1 MQKGCPLASG
11 EPTST
16 QPLSPELVLV
26 SSPEDA
32 ERARAALPVRPWEQ
46 WRALPSSSAVA
57 GPFPVAPLVAPV
69 APPVPVTR
77 RVVGVGAGPPAQ
89 PVLRAPVAAMPAPAA
104 AHRALP
110 RVVARPPSARRPVF
124 TRFLAPAAVV
134 AFVLAAVT
142 WASEQTPA
150 PVTFVDEPAPA
161 VAPARPETSR
171 AVTTSPPFIAPRP
184 AATREA
190 KTRAPK
196 AGAAAAAPRAARSV
210 VRATPD
216 GGYVSR
222 DVRLVVAGNGRSVAL
237 LELSRGCAQT
247 VRLRRLPIDRTGAFS
262 FAGSVAGGKI
272 RASIAGRFLDV
283 RRVSVRSV
291 LRGAGC
297 KGRPLADVA
306 KLS

>member
-1 MQKGCPLASG
+1 
-11 EPTST
+11 
-16 QPLSPELVLV
+16 
-26 SSPEDA
+26 
-32 ERARAALPVRPWEQ
+32 
-46 WRALPSSSAVA
+46 VA
-57 GPFPVAPLVAPV
+57 GPFPVASVVAP
-69 APPVPVTR
+69 ATASPVPVTTR
-77 RVVGVGAGPPAQ
+77 FVGAGAGPPAQ
-89 PVLRAPVAAMPAPAA
+89 PALRAPVAATPAPAA

-110 RVVARPPSARRPVF
+110 RVVARPPSARRPGF

-150 PVTFVDEPAPA
+150 PVTFADEPAPA
-161 VAPARPETSR
+161 VAPAPPETSR
-171 AVTTSPPFIAPRP
+171 AVTTRPPFIAPRP

-196 AGAAAAAPRAARSV
+196 AGAAVAAPRAARSV

-237 LELSRGCAQT
+237 LELSRWCEQT